1 MSAIKRRIFPT
12 VEAGRDVIAI
22 EQTQDI
28 APIIKV
34 NHETMMAN
42 GVGRTSFWQ
51 GRDYVKIAEIP
62 LILIDQWHKQGINFY
77 DPNDWP
83 IIRKMLND
91 SDWSK
96 LRSAPGR
103 I

>member
-1 MSAIKRRIFPT
+1 MSAIRRRIFPS
-12 VEAGRDVIAI
+12 VREGRDVICI
-22 EQTQDI
+22 EQTQDVE
-28 APIIKV
+28 PIFKV

-42 GVGRTSFWQ
+42 GVGRTSLWQ
-51 GRDYVKIAEIP
+51 GREYVKIAEIP
-62 LILIDQWHKQGINFY
+62 LVLIDQWHKQGLNFY

-83 IIRKMLND
+83 VIRKLLND

-96 LRSAPGR
+96 LRTAPGR